1 MKAQAQSS
9 NARAT
14 VDAPVNKVP
23 ARYVNATRKRLVP
36 VDFSAFACCRALR
49 APFHHGPSPEADSA
63 NTDSLTEAKR
73 TEQESTTEPPIAQR
87 SQARAAEGQSQD
99 AGG

>member
-36 VDFSAFACCRALR
+36 VDFSAFACCRA
-49 APFHHGPSPEADSA
+49 FHHGPSSEADSA
-63 NTDSLTEAKR
+63 NADSLTEAKR